1 MAKHLSEGDF
11 RAPESEREQL
21 KPCPFCGAP
30 AKLEILGGPESLFR
44 IVKCSKCRCDLHWW
58 PTVELAIE
66 AWNKRI

>member
-1 MAKHLSEGDF
+1 MPNLSEGDF
-11 RAPESEREQL
+11 GAPESEREKL
-21 KPCPFCGAP
+21 KPCPFCGSP

-58 PTVELAIE
+58 TTVELAIE